1 MKLFPKQNSDFLIE
15 MTKNELF
22 IIRGVLS
29 HITLKAVMGK
39 DYDIKRSTGWD
50 EAEIVLFLTTIK
62 QSCTVSLSE
71 EDVIFLQKAIED
83 TTSRIGQEFSMVIG
97 RSIEEA
103 LIVRDSFSKILKLAK
118 SWAPLTTRFYGVLSA

>member
-1 MKLFPKQNSDFLIE
+1 
-15 MTKNELF
+15 
-22 IIRGVLS
+22 
-29 HITLKAVMGK
+29 MGK

-50 EAEIVLFLTTIK
+50 EAEIVLFLTKIK

-118 SWAPLTTRFYGVLSA
+118 S

>member
-39 DYDIKRSTGWD
+39 DYDIKQSTGWD

-118 SWAPLTTRFYGVLSA
+118 S